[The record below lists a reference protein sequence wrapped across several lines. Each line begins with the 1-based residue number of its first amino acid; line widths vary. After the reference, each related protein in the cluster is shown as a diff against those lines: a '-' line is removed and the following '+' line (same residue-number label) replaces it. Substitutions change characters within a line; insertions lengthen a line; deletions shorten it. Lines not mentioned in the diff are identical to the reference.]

1 MEKMR
6 CTDETTDNFLQ
17 AAQVL
22 LTELLA
28 LNLERSNEEIIETYK
43 GFSNDIATMSESVL
57 DKLREDQDF
66 ISNSNEFIQ
75 ALTEIQPEEEN
86 EDSEAASV

>member
-6 CTDETTDNFLQ
+6 LTNETADNFLQ

-22 LTELLA
+22 VTELLA
-28 LNLERSNEEIIETYK
+28 LNLERTNEDIIETYR
-43 GFSNDIATMSESVL
+43 GFSGDLATMSESVL
-57 DKLREDQDF
+57 NSLRADLDFVKNSEEFRKEIEKMPIEDY
-66 ISNSNEFIQ
+66 
-75 ALTEIQPEEEN
+75 N